1 MEDLISNAALIF
13 EDLHGKRPPPISV
26 KSVTPPTTTQSL
38 DEPALPVPPSESPSS
53 VDYGST
59 FTKIVTLPPRPSREQ
74 DFTPTLPTRPTP
86 SIHPSRRAGT
96 SQSIKSEASSAPR
109 SPIAPSVKDEPEE
122 LTLPPTSSALDDSPL
137 SVEFASALATAANT
151 PATELTE
158 ASLSAPSTSD
168 STDSAA
174 TTVVPEDRK

>member
-1 MEDLISNAALIF
+1 MEDLISNAAVIF

-26 KSVTPPTTTQSL
+26 KSITPPSTTQSL
-38 DEPALPVPPSESPSS
+38 EESALPVPPSESPSS
-53 VDYGST
+53 VDYGSV

-96 SQSIKSEASSAPR
+96 TQSVKSEASSAPR
-109 SPIAPSVKDEPEE
+109 SPITPSVKDEPEDMS
-122 LTLPPTSSALDDSPL
+122 LPTSSALGDSPL
-137 SVEFASALATAANT
+137 SAEFATAANT

-158 ASLSAPSTSD
+158 ASLHHTPSTSD

-174 TTVVPEDRK
+174 STVVPEDRK